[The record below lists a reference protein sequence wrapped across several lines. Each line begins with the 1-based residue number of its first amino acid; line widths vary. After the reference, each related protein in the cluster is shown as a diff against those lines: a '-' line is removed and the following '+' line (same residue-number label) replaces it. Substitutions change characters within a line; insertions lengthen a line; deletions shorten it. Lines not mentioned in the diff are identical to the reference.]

1 MTDPTIEALAQR
13 RAEHLPGDYIQDGL
27 LHCGACHSR
36 KETRVELFGR
46 RHRFTGSGEC
56 LEGMLHTALG
66 SVPCVLQ
73 GRFSP
78 EGVDAVLRTEERSFP
93 LTGIPAWDGRDLK

>member
-36 KETRVELFGR
+36 KETRVELFGMQRKVACLCRCQSEKVQRQLEEMEARQSLEALERKKSR
-46 RHRFTGSGEC
+46 RCPGPG
-56 LEGMLHTALG
+56 L
-66 SVPCVLQ
+66 
-73 GRFSP
+73 P
-78 EGVDAVLRTEERSFP
+78 EM
-93 LTGIPAWDGRDLK
+93 DL